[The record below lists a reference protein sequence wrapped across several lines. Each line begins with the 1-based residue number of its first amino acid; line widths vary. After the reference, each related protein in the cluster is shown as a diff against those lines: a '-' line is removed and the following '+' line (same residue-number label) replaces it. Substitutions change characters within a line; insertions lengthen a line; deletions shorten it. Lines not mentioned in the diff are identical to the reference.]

1 MLKCPICR
9 NPNTKLK
16 YTINKY
22 TYYDCGICQT
32 LFLHPQPTVK
42 QLAEYY
48 KQEFIYEAGS
58 QYEKRI
64 RDQAKRTLKNLK
76 EMNLTGKSL
85 LDIGSGLGYFL
96 DEAQK
101 TGLDA
106 TGIEPSKKFAA
117 LSRKLYR
124 TNVINADL
132 ELFFKNNRHKK
143 YDFITMINVIEHFNN
158 PFKQIAIVSK
168 LLKKDGILYLETPN
182 YNSWLYMIEKE
193 KYTFLTPPDHTYIFS
208 SVSFSFLIKNDSSLK
223 TRDTL
228 TYSYP
233 EHLMGI
239 LKNLLKNKKNQ
250 ILLNDSMQAN
260 KENNIAISKSKT
272 IKYMLFDKALSMI
285 SYKILNYFNYGSF
298 LELYIRKI

>member
-1 MLKCPICR
+1 
-9 NPNTKLK
+9 
-16 YTINKY
+16 
-22 TYYDCGICQT
+22 
-32 LFLHPQPTVK
+32 
-42 QLAEYY
+42 
-48 KQEFIYEAGS
+48 
-58 QYEKRI
+58 
-64 RDQAKRTLKNLK
+64 
-76 EMNLTGKSL
+76 MNLTGKSL